1 MGTLDLTTARDK
13 DGFVIYFG
21 GKPGEVDTYTFANA
35 LVALSDAFQEI
46 NNQVNPGYSLE
57 LRLEAV
63 AEGSFMAR
71 VREIPKSIRD
81 AFKWGSNAVIMP
93 ILVTLFYDGVIK
105 KDENTKITINTN
117 EVIIQKGADRV
128 IVPRS
133 AYDQAQKLTDRKKV
147 LRHVAA
153 AVRAVESDPNVTS
166 LGIYKDFDTTQPAA
180 ILIPRDEFAFIKS
193 VADDDDD
200 QRKRIVPQE
209 ATLGILKA
217 VFAKSDRKWEFVWN
231 GVKIGATI
239 SDPVFM
245 ASVMSRQVRIGAG
258 DAIDATME
266 IEQSFDD
273 TAGVWLNVGYRIA
286 HVRKFI
292 PGNHGE
298 QLDLIDPPKP

>member
-71 VREIPKSIRD
+71 VREIPKSLRD
-81 AFKWGSNAVIMP
+81 AFKWSANAVIMP

-105 KDENTKITINTN
+105 KDDNTKIIINTN
-117 EVIIQKGADRV
+117 EVIIQKGDDRV
-128 IVPRS
+128 IVPRA
-133 AYDQAQKLTDRKKV
+133 AYDQAQRLTDRKKV
-147 LRHVAA
+147 MHHVAA

-166 LGIYKDFDTTQPAA
+166 LGIYKDFDTSQPAA
-180 ILIPRDEFAFIKS
+180 ILIPRDQFAFIRS
-193 VADDDDD
+193 VADDDD

-217 VFAKSDRKWEFVWN
+217 VFAKSERKWEFVWN

-239 SDPVFM
+239 TDPVFM

-266 IEQSFDD
+266 IEQSFDEA
-273 TAGVWLNVGYRIA
+273 AGVWLNVGYRIA
-286 HVRKFI
+286 YVRRFI

-298 QLDLIDPPKP
+298 QLDLIEPPNS